1 MNQQQRKYAL
11 DRVNSIV
18 CAQVDLVK
26 DKHTKKAV
34 RLHSGARFQEF
45 KAGRW
50 VIKKGVSSIS
60 GYTDITDILDFTE
73 ECDEVKNDDAID
85 KDVLKIRKAA
95 SKVSD
100 QIMLGDTE
108 VALKLLEAF
117 ASSFTKV
124 K

>member
-34 RLHSGARFQEF
+34 RLGTNERFNAF

-50 VIKKGVSSIS
+50 VIKKDIKALSQ
-60 GYTDITDILDFTE
+60 YTDIVDVLDFTE

-85 KDVLKIRKAA
+85 KDTLSIRKAA

-117 ASSFTKV
+117 AESFTKV